1 MYILSLDI
9 GTSSVKIAVL
19 KANNLEVMQRIT
31 KEYSYVVKDGE
42 QYEIDPDLILN
53 TTLKGIKEISPNYRD
68 GVGVIAFDVFS
79 PSLMCLDKNG
89 QPLYPCI
96 FYLDKRSREQS
107 KKIIDVFGKDEFKNI
122 TGVLPFAGG
131 VTITSILW
139 LKENLPEVYNNT
151 YMFGHLNTYI
161 CYKLTGSWAIDPVNA
176 SMTGLYETT
185 TWGGWSHNICKA
197 FDIAM
202 GKLPTIMDAGQVMGG
217 LKSEIAREMGIKEG
231 IPVILGSNDAATAIL
246 GAGIEEEGYI
256 LNISGSNEICTILTD
271 RPIVNDRYYLRN
283 SLSHKKWQIFSI
295 NIGGFALDWFRSQF
309 YQEMGKNYFYN
320 NYLKELID
328 HNFKKFHLTSTERF
342 KPYLAGDR
350 HSLEK
355 KQGSFTGLTLAT
367 TREDM
372 LFAVLVGIH
381 EPILHNIEV
390 ASKFMKLKQEITVTG
405 GLNEGSY
412 IQIKQ
417 KLLDGFELMFVKRAT
432 TLGNGK
438 LALRGLE
445 KA

>member
-1 MYILSLDI
+1 MYILSLDF

-19 KANNLEVMQRIT
+19 KTKNLEVVQRVT

-42 QYEIDPDLILN
+42 QYEIDADLIFN
-53 TTLKGIKEISPNYRD
+53 TTLKGIKEIDKNYLSKIE
-68 GVGVIAFDVFS
+68 VIAFDVFS

-96 FYLDKRSREQS
+96 FYLDKRSRKQS
-107 KKIIDVFGKDEFKNI
+107 RKIIDIFGKEEFKNI
-122 TGVLPFAGG
+122 TGVLPFSGG

-139 LKENLPEVYNNT
+139 VKENLPEVYNNT
-151 YMFGHLNTYI
+151 YMFGHFNTYI

-185 TWGGWSHNICKA
+185 KWGGWSKNICKA
-197 FDIAM
+197 FDIDI
-202 GKLPTIMDAGQVMGG
+202 GKLPTIMDAGQIMGG
-217 LKSEIAREMGIKEG
+217 LKGEIAREMGIKQG

-271 RPIVNDRYYLRN
+271 KPIVNDRYYLRN
-283 SLSHKKWQIFSI
+283 SLFYKKWQIFSI

-309 YQEMGKNYFYN
+309 YREMDKDYFYN

-328 HNFKKFHLTSTERF
+328 QEFKQFHLTSSERF

-355 KQGSFTGLTLAT
+355 KLGSFTGLTLST

-390 ASKFMKLKQEITVTG
+390 ASKFMKLNQQITVTG

-412 IQIKQ
+412 IHIKQ
-417 KLLDGFELMFVKRAT
+417 KILDGFELKFVKRAT

-438 LALRGLE
+438 LALQGLE
-445 KA
+445 KG